1 MEDLTGV
8 NLPKDDEIESDTPRR
23 NKTEEPEEMANWTA
37 QKTIRP
43 TTTTTP

>member
-8 NLPKDDEIESDTPRR
+8 NRPKDDEIESDTPRM
-23 NKTEEPEEMANWTA
+23 NKTEESEEMVNWTA
-37 QKTIRP
+37 KKTIRP